1 MTTYANGS
9 LERGAAIVECVG
21 NANDPLTLTEIASA
35 TGLSRPTA
43 FRLLAV
49 LCRLGFVH
57 KDKDSGTYSLGYKVY
72 GIGRSSRRY
81 ESIARDSRPILRRL
95 AYDLGQTTFL
105 VVLQGAQAVCYD
117 KVEPP
122 EGLRLHTSIGM
133 RVDAHATS
141 TGKVLLAGRPLEEV
155 RQIYRAHP
163 LYRHTDRTITSLAGL
178 LSELRAIREQ
188 GYAVDRGEL
197 LPGIESLAVAVETTI
212 GTPFM
217 AISVTG
223 PVHTL
228 AGRTL
233 RGKVDRL
240 HRAQREIFE
249 YRVRSDAA

>member
-1 MTTYANGS
+1 MASYANGS
-9 LERGAAIVECVG
+9 LERGAAIIECVG
-21 NANDPLTLTEIASA
+21 NANDPLTLTEIAEK

-57 KDKDSGTYSLGYKVY
+57 KHRDSGTYTLGFKVY

-81 ESIARDSRPILRRL
+81 ESIARDSQPILRRL

-117 KVEPP
+117 KIEPP

-141 TGKVLLAGRPLEEV
+141 TGKVLLAGRAPDEV
-155 RQIYRAHP
+155 QQIYRAHP
-163 LYRHTDRTITSLAGL
+163 LYRHTDRTITTLSGL
-178 LSELRAIREQ
+178 MSELKAIREQ

-223 PVHTL
+223 PVQSLTER
-228 AGRTL
+228 GL
-233 RGKVDRL
+233 RMRVERL
-240 HRAQREIFE
+240 RRASHEIYE